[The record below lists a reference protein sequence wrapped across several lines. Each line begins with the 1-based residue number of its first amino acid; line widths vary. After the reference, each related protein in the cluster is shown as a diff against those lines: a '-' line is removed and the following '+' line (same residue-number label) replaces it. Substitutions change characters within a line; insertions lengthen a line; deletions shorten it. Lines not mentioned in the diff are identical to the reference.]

1 MPSHLEQQFIDL
13 WLDLHPSLDL
23 HSEYRFLPP
32 RRFRFDFAAVE
43 VKVAIEING
52 GNWGRGRH
60 TNPKALINEY
70 EKLSLA
76 ALHGWRVFLLSG
88 EMVTEEWVN
97 AIAEAIKKPL

>member
-1 MPSHLEQQFIDL
+1 MSHLEEQFARL
-13 WLDLHPSLDL
+13 WLDLHPNIDL
-23 HSEYRFLPP
+23 YSEYRFLPS
-32 RRFRFDFAAVE
+32 RRFRFDFAE
-43 VKVAIEING
+43 TKTKIAIEIQG

-88 EMVTEEWVN
+88 EMVNEEWVN
-97 AIAEAIKKPL
+97 AIAEVIKKPL